1 MKKPAKIILFSSF
14 ILFSGVALVGCAT
27 PTIDASSIFGVTL
40 SSSFV
45 EVKVNESVEIDV
57 SGENISSLTY
67 ASENSLVSVSLSDG
81 KISITGINEGVDR
94 VRIFYEGFNDNYKTI
109 LVNVVNSSSNS
120 HYELEI
126 NDTSKLIYD
135 VGDYFYYSQIYV
147 TLNEY
152 DVDNN
157 LIAGFE
163 LNPDQLYY
171 SLENGEVLTEA
182 GEFTV
187 NVGTYENEEFI
198 DTSFTITV
206 NEGELGAISDV
217 FNAIKLSNDYEIT
230 FDAEMNG
237 VNAISGDT
245 IFNPN
250 YVINEFSEYYFAK
263 DDTGVF
269 KYEYSTDNSGIRTGV
284 VTRNGYFTLNNEVS
298 TDLGEVFETY
308 CGITGLV
315 DFDTSVLNSA
325 EVIGDAYFI
334 TDSATLDLFMSG
346 TFNLNG
352 TGNALYLSYKDG
364 AISYTLEARLSSGV
378 ALNFVGSIFNVNST
392 YEPLIEDFLDRN
404 SVVSTTVDST
414 LSSYLSLL
422 KPLNYTIDLTSKGDN
437 YVVTDRYVFF
447 GESGDTSGN
456 GIIETNDG
464 LFEFRLQNNVVTLG
478 DEVSDYT
485 SIEESE
491 YNLLNYDAIEESN
504 LSKFYYTT
512 YYGGYTMF
520 DTSCFNEFYNFIK
533 VNGNYTP
540 FALTLNY
547 EEEDVTMNVYAYNS
561 SGNMTLIG
569 SSLKEIGSSSIS
581 VLDNYLNN
589 L

>member
-163 LNPDQLYY
+163 LNPDQLFY
-171 SLENGEVLTEA
+171 SLENGEVL
-182 GEFTV
+182 
-187 NVGTYENEEFI
+187 I
-198 DTSFTITV
+198 
-206 NEGELGAISDV
+206 

-269 KYEYSTDNSGIRTGV
+269 KYEYSTDNSGTRTGV

-298 TDLGEVFETY
+298 IDLGEVFETY

-334 TDSATLDLFMSG
+334 TDSETLDLFMSG

-364 AISYTLEARLSSGV
+364 AISYTLKARLSSGV

-447 GESGDTSGN
+447 GESGDISGN

-464 LFEFRLQNNVVTLG
+464 LFEFRLLNNVVTLG
-478 DEVSDYT
+478 DKVSDYI

-520 DTSCFNEFYNFIK
+520 DTSCFDEFYNFIK

-581 VLDNYLNN
+581 VLENYLNN